1 MIAKKWISALL
12 TAAVMMA
19 ALAGCGGQ
27 AVPEETAAG
36 QTLAAAAEEKP
47 EPVEVKAG
55 VFYYYGQDAFI
66 SRLQDSVNTALEE
79 AGIAYE
85 NYDAGNDQE
94 TQMEQIREAIDGG
107 CNLLIVNLVD
117 KGASASSSRVCDMAA
132 QAEIPVIFFNRAVE
146 SGGGEGAVLGGYEDV
161 ALVISDPAEA
171 GHLQGQMIGRYV
183 ADHYDEVDLN
193 DDNVI
198 TYAMFK
204 GEAENQ
210 DAVLRTASAV
220 EDANQVLA
228 EEERQELVYFD
239 PDNSDRYQLDLNGS
253 WSAKAAEE
261 YMRTNL
267 QLYTEADGNMI
278 ELIICNNDD
287 MAEGCI
293 RALQEKGY
301 NTADSQV
308 RIPVF
313 GVDGIDSSLA
323 LIEEGLMTGT
333 VKQDTGAIAACIALL
348 AGNVHNGLEL
358 TAGTESYKKDTEHG
372 LDNLIYI
379 PYGDTVTVQD
389 EEE

>member
-12 TAAVMMA
+12 TAAVMTA

-66 SRLQDSVNTALEE
+66 SKLQDSVDTALEE

-146 SGGGEGAVLGGYEDV
+146 SGGGEGVVLGGYENV

-193 DDNVI
+193 DDDVI

-228 EEERQELVYFD
+228 EEER
-239 PDNSDRYQLDLNGS
+239 
-253 WSAKAAEE
+253 AAEE

-293 RALQEKGY
+293 RALQEQGY

>member
-12 TAAVMMA
+12 TAAVMTA

-66 SRLQDSVNTALEE
+66 SKLQDSVNTALEE

-132 QAEIPVIFFNRAVE
+132 QAEIPVIFFHRAVE
-146 SGGGEGAVLGGYEDV
+146 SGGGEGAVLGGYENV
-161 ALVISDPAEA
+161 AFVISDPAEA

-193 DDNVI
+193 DDDVI

-239 PDNSDRYQLDLNGS
+239 PDNSDRYQLDLNGT

-333 VKQDTGAIAACIALL
+333 VKQDPCWRAMSITDW
-348 AGNVHNGLEL
+348 N
-358 TAGTESYKKDTEHG
+358 
-372 LDNLIYI
+372 
-379 PYGDTVTVQD
+379 
-389 EEE
+389 